1 MKTTYDLYYKSKQEI
16 DKIRRK
22 SKIFFDNNE
31 DCSVFRDELYAH
43 LSNIEEALD
52 NEIFPDDSDE

>member
-22 SKIFFDNNE
+22 SKIFFDNHE
-31 DCSVFRDELYAH
+31 EYSVFRDELYSH
-43 LSNIEEALD
+43 LSNIEELLD
-52 NEIFPDDSDE
+52 NEIFPDYGE